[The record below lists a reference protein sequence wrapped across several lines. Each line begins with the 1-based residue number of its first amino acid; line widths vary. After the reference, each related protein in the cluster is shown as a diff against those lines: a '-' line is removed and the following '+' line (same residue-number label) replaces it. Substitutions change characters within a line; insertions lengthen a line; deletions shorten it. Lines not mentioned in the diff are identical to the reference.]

1 MKKIMHISTG
11 GTIAQ
16 QKNAEG
22 VAVPANHDVLIFSKL
37 NDIAMRHGISAD
49 INSISLLNKDSS
61 NIIPSDWTLLIDT
74 LAKEYDN
81 YDAFI
86 ITHGTNTLG
95 YTAAALSY
103 ALGKIGK
110 RIILTGSQVSY
121 GYIGSDAEMN
131 LANSVR
137 MATYDKHHIAG
148 VFAVFGSNIITGTR
162 VKKTTE
168 FDYDA
173 FKTFGGKNS
182 IGRIGRTIKI
192 DDRAALQFHMQ
203 WLKPHADCK
212 KDLDIKSNFETNIIS
227 LTEYPG
233 MSSETLISLVNLGI
247 KGIIYRA
254 SGAGDPNIGNAE
266 ATFPN
271 LRAGF
276 EYLREKKIPIVV
288 TTQASDGI
296 ASMDVNEPGMLAC
309 ELGAIPAW
317 DMSIEAMTVKLMWL
331 LGQNMSYED
340 IQSQMITSIRGEID
354 PY

>member
-1 MKKIMHISTG
+1 MKKILHISTG

-16 QKNAEG
+16 QKNPDG
-22 VAVPANHDVLIFSKL
+22 IAVPADHDNLIHNKL
-37 NDIAMRHGISAD
+37 NDLATKYGMSAQIDSIAI
-49 INSISLLNKDSS
+49 LNKDSS
-61 NIIPSDWTLLIDT
+61 NIIPSDWRIIIDT
-74 LAKEYDN
+74 IVEKYDD

-95 YTAAALSY
+95 YTAAALSF

-131 LANSVR
+131 MANSIR

-182 IGRIGRTIKI
+182 IGRIGRTIRI
-192 DDRAALQFHMQ
+192 DDRAALQIHMQ
-203 WLKPHADCK
+203 WLKPHADSQQ
-212 KDLDIKSNFETNIIS
+212 DLIVKSNFETNIIS

-233 MSSETLISLVNLGI
+233 MSSETLIKLVDLGI

-254 SGAGDPNIGNAE
+254 SGAGDPNIGNTD

-288 TTQASDGI
+288 TTQAADGI

-331 LGQNMSYED
+331 LGQNITYEE
-340 IQSQMITSIRGEID
+340 IQTQMVTSIRGEID